1 MRKPSS
7 KQGAI
12 LKYLEIFIDEKGY
25 PPSVRQIQEGC
36 GISST
41 SVVDY
46 NLRQLENRN
55 LIRRDREVSRGIEI
69 LGDGGVG
76 RRQMQARV
84 PLLGIIAAGAPIPVP
99 EAGSRMPDADEMIAV
114 PEAMLRGRQSVYALR
129 VQGTSMIDALV
140 NDGDVVLIQHQQAAE
155 PGDMV
160 VAWLERTEE
169 TPLKKFY
176 PEGDRVRLQPAN
188 STMDPI
194 YVDASDLKI
203 QGKCVGVIR
212 DVGP

>member
-25 PPSVRQIQEGC
+25 PPSVRQIQGGC

-76 RRQMQARV
+76 RRQMQAR
-84 PLLGIIAAGAPIPVP
+84 
-99 EAGSRMPDADEMIAV
+99 
-114 PEAMLRGRQSVYALR
+114 
-129 VQGTSMIDALV
+129 
-140 NDGDVVLIQHQQAAE
+140 
-155 PGDMV
+155 
-160 VAWLERTEE
+160 
-169 TPLKKFY
+169 
-176 PEGDRVRLQPAN
+176 
-188 STMDPI
+188 
-194 YVDASDLKI
+194 
-203 QGKCVGVIR
+203 
-212 DVGP
+212 